1 MTHRQIRE
9 LIPLLAIG
17 RLEGEER
24 EEVLRHL
31 ETCGECRRLYER
43 ERRLATLMEE
53 MAREVVPPPPPTVR
67 RGFPYRRLAVALASI
82 TALLLVAVFLLRTPQ
97 WGSREVEETPA
108 VEVSGLEDLWGGYV
122 LVQGDGDLKVRVSID
137 GKVVAVGQ
145 GEGYVYL
152 EPEVEEGEHYV
163 KVEVITGRDTLEVD
177 RVVLYDPQT
186 YAMATGEE

>member
-17 RLEGEER
+17 RLEGEEK

-53 MAREVVPPPPPTVR
+53 MAREVVPPPPPTVK
-67 RGFPYRRLAVALASI
+67 RGFPYLRFAVAFASI
-82 TALLLVAVFLLRTPQ
+82 TALLLLAVFFVRMPL
-97 WGSREVEETPA
+97 GGNKEVEETPT
-108 VEVSGLEDLWGGYV
+108 VEVSGLEDLWDGYI
-122 LVQGDGDLKVRVSID
+122 LVQGDGNLEVRVSID
-137 GKVVAVGQ
+137 GKVVAVGR

-163 KVEVITGRDTLEVD
+163 KVEVLTGRDTLKVD
-177 RVVLYDPQT
+177 RVVLYDPET
-186 YAMATGEE
+186 YAMATGGE